1 METDVMYSDNRQ
13 IPEDPV
19 ASQGIEEAATPAQSF
34 QPGCGDD
41 DARNLQP
48 GAGDV
53 PVAQKAC
60 SNAVEAD
67 APDIERFA
75 NDVDPYVEGRDQVPD
90 AGEQEDTGVA
100 DDDPASS
107 HNIELGRKGER
118 AACRFLERKGYEILE
133 RNWNC
138 PFGEADII
146 CSDGDSVHF
155 VEVKTR
161 SGIEKGLPS
170 DAVTPEKRAKYEKI
184 ALSYLQNHWECEIRV
199 SFDIISILATGN
211 GRAILRFHENAF
223 SEADR

>member
-1 METDVMYSDNRQ
+1 METDAKYSDDRQ
-13 IPEDPV
+13 NPEEIADCHDIC
-19 ASQGIEEAATPAQSF
+19 QDAATAQPKIR
-34 QPGCGDD
+34 Q
-41 DARNLQP
+41 DAELVQSEN
-48 GAGDV
+48 D
-53 PVAQKAC
+53 
-60 SNAVEAD
+60 EAPD
-67 APDIERFA
+67 ADCPDIERFA
-75 NDVDPYVEGRDQVPD
+75 NDVDPYVEGRDD
-90 AGEQEDTGVA
+90 L
-100 DDDPASS
+100 ASS
-107 HNIELGRKGER
+107 HNIELGRKGEQ

-146 CSDGDSVHF
+146 CSDGDSIHF